1 MCQTCGC
8 LPCETCGDKIEEG
21 VCVGCGFAAEEC
33 ICESVEQEEEL
44 GEEDTE

>member
-8 LPCETCGDKIEEG
+8 SLCETCGDKIEDG

-33 ICESVEQEEEL
+33 VCEPVEQEEL
-44 GEEDTE
+44 EEEEMD